1 MNSKH
6 AVVIGAGLGGI
17 ASALRLKAKGYN
29 VTLLDRLDQLGGR
42 ARVFKQDGFT
52 FDAGPTVVTAPFLI
66 DEIYELFGKKRKDYI
81 NLVEVEPWYRFL
93 YNDGTYFDYGST
105 IEHTRNEISKFS
117 KSDVDGYD
125 GLLAESKKIFEIGF
139 EQLSDEPFHKL
150 STFASTVPDMIRL
163 RAYRNVYQLVSAH
176 LQHPKLR
183 RAFSIQPLLV
193 GGNPFDTTCIYN
205 LIHYLE
211 RKWGIH
217 YAMGGTGAIVNGL
230 EKLMREEGINIRLNA
245 DVKQLHGNKHIN
257 SVELSTGE
265 YIDAD
270 MFICNSDPAF
280 TYKNMVPQLQN
291 KKWSPKKIEK
301 MDYSMGLYVIYFG
314 TNKLYSDVKHHTIIM
329 GDSYKGLLESIFHSK
344 ELRFDDVS
352 LYLHRPTATDST
364 MAPDGNECFY
374 VLSPVPNLKGKTNWE
389 DESEKFKN
397 FIYERLEQTC
407 LPNLR
412 QHIVTEKVLH
422 PGHFEKDYKS
432 QFGSGFSI
440 APTLKQS
447 AYLRF
452 HNKSEDFNNLYFVG
466 AGTHPGAG
474 MPGVICSAKVLD
486 KLVPNV

>member
-1 MNSKH
+1 MKSKH
-6 AVVIGAGLGGI
+6 AIVVGAGLGGI
-17 ASALRLKAKGYN
+17 SSALRLRAKGYE

-66 DEIYELFGKKRKDYI
+66 DEIFKLFGKKRNDYI
-81 NLVEVEPWYRFL
+81 NLVEVDPWYRFL
-93 YNDGTYFDYGST
+93 YSDGSFFDYGST
-105 IEHTRNEISKFS
+105 IDHTREQISKFS
-117 KSDVDGYD
+117 TEDVKGYD
-125 GLLAESKKIFEIGF
+125 RLLAESKKIFDIGF

-176 LQHPKLR
+176 LKHPKLR

-217 YAMGGTGAIVNGL
+217 YAMGGTGAIVNGF
-230 EKLMREEGINIRLNA
+230 EKLMREEGINIKLNA
-245 DVKQLHGNKHIN
+245 DVKQLHGDSHIT

-265 YIDAD
+265 FIEAD
-270 MFICNSDPAF
+270 LFICNSDPAF
-280 TYKNMVPQLQN
+280 TYKEMVPQSQN
-291 KKWSPKKIEK
+291 KKWKPKKIDK

-314 TNKLYSDVKHHTIIM
+314 TDRLYSNIKHHTILM
-329 GDSYKGLLESIFHSK
+329 GESYKGLLNSIFHK
-344 ELRFDDVS
+344 QELRYDDVS
-352 LYLHRPTATDST
+352 LYLHRPTATDKS
-364 MAPDGNECFY
+364 MAPEGKECFY
-374 VLSPVPNLKGKTNWE
+374 VLSPVPNLKAGLDWQE
-389 DESEKFKN
+389 HSEKFKN
-397 FIYERLEQTC
+397 FIYQRLEETC
-407 LPNLR
+407 LPGLR
-412 QHIVTEKVLH
+412 DHIVTEKVLN
-422 PGHFEKDYKS
+422 PSHFAKDYKS
-432 QFGSGFSI
+432 HFGSGFSI

-474 MPGVICSAKVLD
+474 MPGVLCSSKVID